1 MIIIFYKFRFKK
13 SNGIRNKDVK
23 IRIKEILK
31 NMIYFKIFIYLINF
45 NYLEI
50 DIINN
55 EYAYIIRFMNL

>member
-1 MIIIFYKFRFKK
+1 
-13 SNGIRNKDVK
+13 
-23 IRIKEILK
+23 
-31 NMIYFKIFIYLINF
+31 MIYFKIFIYLINF